1 MLVILLPGASLPVR
15 MSGARAVASECGQTV
30 AAADAQGTEQSRRC
44 RQLPEQRAAAVQ
56 AASADG
62 PLTMNQLGIGEG
74 PSQFRRR
81 SMSAESIRR
90 DRAGRVGVASSR
102 SNELMQ
108 GRRRDQTTH
117 CRSTRIGPRIF
128 AGRGPVQGLV
138 QGGVGGEH
146 GAVMRVR
153 SGNSTGVLAPAVR
166 GRRAFL
172 NICLR
177 RAHQFADGICTP
189 DTCHGAV

>member
-1 MLVILLPGASLPVR
+1 MIFRWYSGFKQLCSTGAAMARGSAAGAAHPTASVRAPACLGGAACQRRVAVGTGRGVWTWLL
-15 MSGARAVASECGQTV
+15 Q
-30 AAADAQGTEQSRRC
+30 
-44 RQLPEQRAAAVQ
+44 
-56 AASADG
+56 
-62 PLTMNQLGIGEG
+62 I
-74 PSQFRRR
+74 
-81 SMSAESIRR
+81 
-90 DRAGRVGVASSR
+90 
-102 SNELMQ
+102 NELMQ
-108 GRRRDQTTH
+108 GRRCDQTTH

-166 GRRAFL
+166 GRRASL